1 MQDNRLNK
9 KQEETKGET
18 NVSPLSLQN
27 IYSRI
32 NISVKTL
39 DRIILILIL
48 GLVVVLIIGLNN
60 RGFIVEFDCQGG
72 TSIEPI
78 KKMYGETIG
87 DISTSRQGYKFDS
100 WALDQAC
107 TNKWSND
114 SEITNSIKLYA
125 CWIEE

>member
-1 MQDNRLNK
+1 MQDNKLNK

-48 GLVVVLIIGLNN
+48 GLINSYLN
-60 RGFIVEFDCQGG
+60 RHE
-72 TSIEPI
+72 
-78 KKMYGETIG
+78 
-87 DISTSRQGYKFDS
+87 
-100 WALDQAC
+100 
-107 TNKWSND
+107 
-114 SEITNSIKLYA
+114 
-125 CWIEE
+125 